1 MLPAEEDEEEEE
13 ERGVDWYH
21 SFTNLSFWRGEK
33 DFDVF
38 VVKIFSLSLVA
49 ISESFLYKLCNLEKF
64 MKGFPRESLAY
75 QSNEGYTSFGNR
87 TESTEQ
93 KTNTKSVSQETA

>member
-1 MLPAEEDEEEEE
+1 MKENIFEEPRLQPVLPAEEDEEEEE

-38 VVKIFSLSLVA
+38 VVKIFSLSLA
-49 ISESFLYKLCNLEKF
+49 
-64 MKGFPRESLAY
+64 A
-75 QSNEGYTSFGNR
+75 
-87 TESTEQ
+87 
-93 KTNTKSVSQETA
+93 TKKR

>member
-38 VVKIFSLSLVA
+38 VVKIFSLSLA
-49 ISESFLYKLCNLEKF
+49 
-64 MKGFPRESLAY
+64 A
-75 QSNEGYTSFGNR
+75 
-87 TESTEQ
+87 
-93 KTNTKSVSQETA
+93 TKKR